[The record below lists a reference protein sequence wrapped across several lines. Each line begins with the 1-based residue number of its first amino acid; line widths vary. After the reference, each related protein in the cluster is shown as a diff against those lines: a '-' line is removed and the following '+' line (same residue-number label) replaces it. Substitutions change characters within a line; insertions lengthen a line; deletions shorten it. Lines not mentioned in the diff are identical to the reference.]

1 MWFHLTF
8 WYQTI
13 LLHIWHRQ
21 FQFCAG
27 FNEHHEL
34 RQNIC
39 MNAKDTAW
47 QCGQILSSSCCFD
60 LFVYITKQQLRICPH
75 SLAVSLAF
83 VQIFRL
89 ISWCSLKPAQ
99 NWNWQCLQWVMLCEF
114 RVVWFKNCIFQECKK
129 VLYEDWTVNLFSNY
143 LSNWKYMSIY
153 LNFQN
158 GELTY
163 ATLCFIIR
171 QLRKYMLC

>member
-1 MWFHLTF
+1 MYECQGHSLAMWANSQFFLLF
-8 WYQTI
+8 WSFC
-13 LLHIWHRQ
+13 LH
-21 FQFCAG
+21 F
-27 FNEHHEL
+27 E
-34 RQNIC
+34 
-39 MNAKDTAW
+39 
-47 QCGQILSSSCCFD
+47 
-60 LFVYITKQQLRICPH
+60 ITKQQLRICPH

-143 LSNWKYMSIY
+143 LGNWKYMSIY

-163 ATLCFIIR
+163 ATLCFMGVHPIIHSW
-171 QLRKYMLC
+171 LKSI